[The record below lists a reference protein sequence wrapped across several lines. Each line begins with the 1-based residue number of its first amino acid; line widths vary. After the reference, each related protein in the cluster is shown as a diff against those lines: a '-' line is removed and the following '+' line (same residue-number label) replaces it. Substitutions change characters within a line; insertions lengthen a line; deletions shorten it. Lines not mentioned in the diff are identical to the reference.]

1 MSFPFDVSFT
11 ISNLFG
17 GAQQHVTFTDGL
29 MILVGPNG
37 SGKTQVLTALRNQ
50 LQPYLSGKK
59 IRYVSP
65 GRLAAIEQ
73 YRSDVSGNQ
82 GGRIGAFDGVP
93 FGQQHLMSSRHNS
106 SGIVGD
112 MLALHQR
119 PDIRIKVE
127 ARLLALFNRR
137 ITLQWT
143 QSGLQTDFIRA
154 DVGRLYAAGQE
165 ASGLLHLISILAAT
179 FDDEV
184 GALLL
189 DEPEVSLHSQL
200 QAYILREIRNFAGDP
215 SVAGKKL
222 VVIST
227 HSPTMLQVRHPKNL
241 TNLIFFQDSTI
252 APKQIP
258 SAAPELQAKA
268 LTGLLAR
275 MGESHRLAFFAQR
288 LLLVEGPSDEIIA
301 NALALRLELP
311 LEAAGTQ
318 IVPVIGKGEMS
329 AVRKL
334 FRLMG
339 KDCTILTDLDG
350 FVDDNS
356 VINEFY
362 DTPAINQSLSKLGH
376 RDLRAFSNSVRDDL
390 KKALTDH
397 YNDLSSVA
405 EQHPYWINR
414 DQKKPMEGA
423 RARAG
428 TAVLLSMDEGD
439 LNSLPQA
446 RLWISLRA
454 RLLVLLDVLEQGG
467 CFVLR
472 RGALECYSLSG
483 VVHQGLRAKPETA
496 VAEADLIMSEEKER
510 IRQIFDDIIRAL
522 IYSASRPYVDEAA
535 QLRQLLLGVLAPCL
549 DTCPST
555 VSKDILNQR
564 AQGLLKETASLFT
577 VETISIDAG
586 MPRLRVKLNSKLFDD
601 QGFPIE
607 VTKET
612 LYSVLNTALP
622 SRL

>member
-1 MSFPFDVSFT
+1 
-11 ISNLFG
+11 
-17 GAQQHVTFTDGL
+17 
-29 MILVGPNG
+29 
-37 SGKTQVLTALRNQ
+37 
-50 LQPYLSGKK
+50 
-59 IRYVSP
+59 
-65 GRLAAIEQ
+65 
-73 YRSDVSGNQ
+73 
-82 GGRIGAFDGVP
+82 
-93 FGQQHLMSSRHNS
+93 
-106 SGIVGD
+106 
-112 MLALHQR
+112 
-119 PDIRIKVE
+119 
-127 ARLLALFNRR
+127 
-137 ITLQWT
+137 
-143 QSGLQTDFIRA
+143 
-154 DVGRLYAAGQE
+154 
-165 ASGLLHLISILAAT
+165 
-179 FDDEV
+179 
-184 GALLL
+184 
-189 DEPEVSLHSQL
+189 
-200 QAYILREIRNFAGDP
+200 
-215 SVAGKKL
+215 
-222 VVIST
+222 
-227 HSPTMLQVRHPKNL
+227 
-241 TNLIFFQDSTI
+241 
-252 APKQIP
+252 
-258 SAAPELQAKA
+258 
-268 LTGLLAR
+268 
-275 MGESHRLAFFAQR
+275 
-288 LLLVEGPSDEIIA
+288 
-301 NALALRLELP
+301 
-311 LEAAGTQ
+311 
-318 IVPVIGKGEMS
+318 MS

-405 EQHPYWINR
+405 EQHPYWI
-414 DQKKPMEGA
+414 
-423 RARAG
+423 
-428 TAVLLSMDEGD
+428 
-439 LNSLPQA
+439 
-446 RLWISLRA
+446 
-454 RLLVLLDVLEQGG
+454 
-467 CFVLR
+467 
-472 RGALECYSLSG
+472 
-483 VVHQGLRAKPETA
+483 
-496 VAEADLIMSEEKER
+496 DLIMSEEKER